1 LKVPDNQY
9 TLETFVE
16 YIVDNVEEG
25 FEERKERKTLKAYLL
40 YVAKDWKAIF
50 SGLKSVALGDIVRIS
65 FNGYESNEIDEP
77 FTDFYIYQWMPGL
90 IVMFTSS
97 TREEYEKT
105 LKHFISHTRGITK
118 SWIRPSL
125 LDQMKNYLIENYD
138 ARVYR
143 FIARRYRYWKYPAR
157 IRPDYDRRLNYTGE
171 DANQT
176 LKEVQDL
183 YGMIPSS
190 IDIRTSNW
198 KMQINRNGLFV
209 IRQVNR
215 KTFGILLELI
225 ERIVAEQVRIRN
237 TSEKFNVETRKIST
251 GTEVI
256 RIPRI
261 TAGKITL
268 PNTILNQ
275 VMITRMFNPSEI
287 YDVGQSETEDEEIG
301 EIEREFSFVD
311 TYVREDPLVFTA
323 TVVDE
328 DKGTVFG
335 ISGSHL

>member
-1 LKVPDNQY
+1 
-9 TLETFVE
+9 
-16 YIVDNVEEG
+16 
-25 FEERKERKTLKAYLL
+25 
-40 YVAKDWKAIF
+40 
-50 SGLKSVALGDIVRIS
+50 
-65 FNGYESNEIDEP
+65 
-77 FTDFYIYQWMPGL
+77 
-90 IVMFTSS
+90 
-97 TREEYEKT
+97 
-105 LKHFISHTRGITK
+105 
-118 SWIRPSL
+118 
-125 LDQMKNYLIENYD
+125 MKNYLIENYD

-335 ISGSHL
+335 ISGSDRVVSVIPKHRTTFESFVRFYDLVTLNFDSDANLTLFSELIA